1 MDLIVEQSCPG
12 CGAPIALH
20 EDDRLIQCPF
30 CDSHNYMV
38 HSRLPRFALPI
49 RTGRGMAAEE
59 VFYVPYMRFKGCL
72 YGCDDRSVR
81 HSLIDTTRL
90 ATPLAHLPPSLGL
103 RPQAMQLQPV
113 TCRLPGQFLRQAI
126 KAEVLL
132 KQAIGLSEQLK
143 GERSATL
150 HHRSFIGETISKV
163 YLPIYA
169 RGSAIYDGVTGEP
182 LAEVATDQIQQAE
195 WVKAEPAWE
204 PQFLGTLCPN
214 CGDGLRGSADSLVL
228 LCANCDSCWR
238 EEAGRFEPVE
248 WERLAGAKASTYLPF
263 WRLTVTAPQP
273 ALASMADFF
282 RWTNQPLVSRPEH
295 AQAPLTIMVPAF
307 KINPARFLTA
317 AKNLTVVQ
325 PNLLPGSRSDLDRG
339 KVYPVTL
346 PLSEAIQALPAIC
359 AAMAVSPGLVMP
371 QLPDLRFTVHRH
383 QLVFLPF
390 VENGH
395 DFIQEQTGIAI
406 QAAALR
412 YGRSL

>member
-12 CGAPIALH
+12 CGAPISLH

-38 HSRLPRFALPI
+38 HHQLPRFALPI
-49 RTGRGMAAEE
+49 RTDRRSASAEI
-59 VFYVPYMRFKGCL
+59 FYLPYLRFKGCL

-90 ATPLAHLPPSLGL
+90 AAPLAHLPPTLGL
-103 RPQAMQLQPV
+103 RPQAMELQPV
-113 TCRLPGQFLRQAI
+113 TCRLPGRFLRQGI

-132 KQAIGLSEQLK
+132 KQAIGLTEQLAA
-143 GERSATL
+143 ERSTTL
-150 HHRSFIGETISKV
+150 RHRAFIGETISKV

-169 RGSAIYDGVTGEP
+169 SGDTIYDGVTDEP
-182 LAEVATDQIQQAE
+182 LIEVAVEQITQAA

-204 PQFLGTLCPN
+204 PEFLGTLCPN

-228 LCANCDSCWR
+228 GCANCESCWR
-238 EEAGRFEPVE
+238 EEGGRFEPVD
-248 WERLAGAKASTYLPF
+248 WERLAGANSSTYLPF

-273 ALASMADFF
+273 VLTNLAEFF
-282 RWTNQPLVSRPEH
+282 RWTNQPLVTRDKY
-295 AQAPLTIMVPAF
+295 AQTPLTIMVPAF

-325 PNLLPGSRSDLDRG
+325 PHLPPGNSSALDWG
-339 KVYPVTL
+339 KVYPITM
-346 PLSEAIQALPAIC
+346 PLSEAGQALPAIC

-371 QLPDLRFTVHRH
+371 HLPDLRFTVHRH
-383 QLVFLPF
+383 QLVLLPF
-390 VENGH
+390 AGQGH
-395 DFIQEQTGIAI
+395 DFVQEQTGIAI
-406 QAAALR
+406 QTAALR